1 MKFSILASG
10 SSGNVCIV
18 EEHTTKIMID
28 CGTSK
33 QYFTSALEELH
44 ESISSMD
51 ALLLTHGH
59 QDHVSRIKAM
69 REIESYGTFEIAKS
83 GHHIIGTHDT
93 FIVKDLKIT
102 SIPLSHDYA
111 KTVGY
116 IIESAN
122 EKLVYVTDTGY
133 LNDRWKQELANA
145 QYYIFESNH
154 DPKMLMNSSRPYLTK
169 QRILSAEGHLSN
181 EDSALALASLVGPQ
195 TMQLFLAHLST
206 EANDETLALDTLYG
220 LLESTRISTADK
232 RIQAARQFEILHGG
246 KR

>member
-18 EEHTTKIMID
+18 EEHHTRIMID

-33 QYFTSALEELH
+33 QYFTTALEELN
-44 ESISSMD
+44 ISMQTLD

-69 REIESYGTFEIAKS
+69 KEIESYATFEIAKN
-83 GHHIIGTHDT
+83 GHHIIGTHET
-93 FIVKDLKIT
+93 FIINDLKIT

-116 IIESAN
+116 IIESDR

-133 LNDRWKQELANA
+133 INDRWKQELTGA

-154 DPKMLMNSSRPYLTK
+154 DPRMLMNSSRPYLTK

-181 EDSALALASLVGPQ
+181 EDSAIALASLVQEQ
-195 TMQLFLAHLST
+195 TSQVFLAHLSR
-206 EANDETLALDTLYG
+206 EANDETLALDTLYEV
-220 LLESTRISTADK
+220 LESTRISTANK